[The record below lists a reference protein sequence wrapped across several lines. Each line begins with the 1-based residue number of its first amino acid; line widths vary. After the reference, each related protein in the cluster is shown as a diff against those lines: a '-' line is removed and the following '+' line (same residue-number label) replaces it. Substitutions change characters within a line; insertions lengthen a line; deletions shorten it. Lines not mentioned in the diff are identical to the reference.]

1 VKKSDFPAKLRSDPL
16 TDDEINYFNHLKT
29 LDLKRLVKLLPAW
42 ARTKKIERAAEFIAG
57 QKPHYP
63 GWTGARAMTAAE
75 FKFPSPHITDAGE
88 YIAEFKRLNGPY
100 KNPHTNNSIKLVQ
113 NPRNVGRYCV
123 TRMEGKTLRC
133 FPTKKAAIQYARK
146 TARLLDV
153 QLRIVDSQ

>member
-1 VKKSDFPAKLRSDPL
+1 VKRSELFKAKLRADPL
-16 TDDEINYFNHLKT
+16 TADEIDYFNHLKT
-29 LDLKRLVKLLPAW
+29 LNLKRLVKLLPAW

-63 GWTGARAMTAAE
+63 GWTGARAMAAE
-75 FKFPSPHITDAGE
+75 FKFPSPRITDAGQ

-100 KNPHTNNSIKLVQ
+100 KNPRTIRLVQ
-113 NPRNVGRYCV
+113 KSHGIGRYCV

-133 FPTKKAAIQYARK
+133 FPMKKAAVQYARK
-146 TARLLDV
+146 TARLLNV